1 MIMSTSICTYVQIRN
16 PQYLFHMV
24 ASSCSVQLCSTQTET
39 DSLKPTQC
47 LNVENYTNF
56 LGSTAAQYKL
66 PWEHSCPSLL

>member
-39 DSLKPTQC
+39 DSLKPIYIYIY
-47 LNVENYTNF
+47 ETNTYIYIYIYIF
-56 LGSTAAQYKL
+56 IYIK
-66 PWEHSCPSLL
+66 